1 MRSKNIYIL
10 FLMVWGLGMVACKNW
25 DDRLVSPTE
34 SLGKNLFEQI
44 STQGNLSTFKDL
56 LIKTGYDKVLSS
68 STNYTVFAPS
78 NDALNG
84 LSTTILSDT
93 AQLKAFVG
101 NHIALMSHNVP
112 VSDGTSESLQMV
124 NGKFYKLSK
133 TTLGTATIASANTFA
148 SNGVLH
154 TLSQSITVLPSLWK
168 YISTNQTGSAQ
179 NTAIANLTFQVFNAS
194 KATIDSISATTGQ
207 PIYRPGTGFETV
219 NAFTQNVYDLNLE
232 TKQYTYFQL
241 KDASF
246 LAEVE
251 KLKPYFKTSTAD
263 STYRQSAFA
272 TIKDLVFEGNY
283 TIDQIPS
290 VLKSKF
296 GVNVTID
303 KSSISQTVKVSNGV
317 VYVLDKITVIPT
329 EKFPTLVVEG
339 ENFVERMPV
348 SIGSAVIA
356 VRNRLNPVTNLTS
369 NSVSVIGHGNSGFWL
384 RYQLNDVP
392 SIKYKVYW
400 VVINDLYNTNTAVAE
415 AATFN
420 INQKLAMA
428 SLSATTFAYPAA
440 ALPVKTYT
448 EQLLGEYTVNS
459 FGKLNL
465 YLVANGTNAMSLDY
479 IKLVPS
485 F

>member
-1 MRSKNIYIL
+1 MRLKNIYMLMLMIL
-10 FLMVWGLGMVACKNW
+10 GLEMISCKNW
-25 DDRLVSPTE
+25 DNRLVSPEE
-34 SLGKNLFEQI
+34 SLGKTLFEQI
-44 STQGNLSTFKDL
+44 SEQSNLSNFKDL
-56 LIKTGYDKVLSS
+56 LIKSGYDKILSS
-68 STNYTVFAPS
+68 STNYTVFAPT

-84 LSTTILSDT
+84 LSTSIVNDT

-112 VSDGTSESLQMV
+112 ENQAASESLQMI
-124 NGKFYKLSK
+124 NGKYYTLNK
-133 TTLGTATIASANTFA
+133 TSLGTATIASSNAFA

-154 TLSQSITVLPSLWK
+154 TLSQSIAVLPSLWN
-168 YISTNQTGSAQ
+168 YISANQTGSAQ
-179 NTAIANLTFQVFNAS
+179 NTAMANLTFQVFNPS
-194 KATIDSISATTGQ
+194 KATIDSISSTTGA

-232 TKQYTYFQL
+232 NKQYTYFQL

-251 KLKPYFKTSTAD
+251 KLKPYFKTSTSD
-263 STYRQSAFA
+263 STYRQSAYA

-283 TIDQIPS
+283 SMEQIPS

-296 GVNVTID
+296 GVNVSID
-303 KSSISQTVKVSNGV
+303 KSAITQTIKVSNGV
-317 VYVLDKITVIPT
+317 VYVIDKISVDPT
-329 EKFPTLVVEG
+329 QKFPTLMVEG
-339 ENFVERMPV
+339 ENYVERMPV
-348 SIGSAVIA
+348 SIGSSVIA
-356 VRNRLNPVTNLTS
+356 IRNRLNPITNTTS
-369 NSVSVIGHGNSGFWL
+369 NSVSVIGHGNTGFWL

-400 VVINDLYNTNTAVAE
+400 VVINDLYSTNTAVSE

-428 SLSATTFAYPAA
+428 SLSSATFAYPAA
-440 ALPVKTYT
+440 ALPVKNYT
-448 EQLLGEYTVNS
+448 EQLLGEYTVSS
-459 FGKLNL
+459 FGKLNM